1 MQMFQDKLS
10 VFTVHDGSVAAMKG
24 GGARQ
29 LDVKNKGGVSG
40 YR

>member
-10 VFTVHDGSVAAMKG
+10 VFTIHDGSVAATEG

-29 LDVKNKGGVSG
+29 MVVKNKGGVSG